1 MTIERKAA
9 RFAGAA
15 FAALAVWFGGVA
27 AAAALFD
34 ASSVVVFGPR
44 AMEAAL
50 AAGATLV
57 DARPGFVH
65 VDAEEPGLVRRL
77 YASGAWLVW
86 PATAGGCRGRPQAGL
101 GPRPGVT

>member
-1 MTIERKAA
+1 MTIERTKAA

-15 FAALAVWFGGVA
+15 LAALAVWFGGVA

-34 ASSVVVFGPR
+34 ASSVVVFGPY

-50 AAGATLV
+50 TAGATLV
-57 DARPGFVH
+57 DARTGLVRAG
-65 VDAEEPGLVRRL
+65 AEEPGLVRRL

-86 PATAGGCRGRPQAGL
+86 PAAAGGCRARPRAPGL
-101 GPRPGVT
+101 T